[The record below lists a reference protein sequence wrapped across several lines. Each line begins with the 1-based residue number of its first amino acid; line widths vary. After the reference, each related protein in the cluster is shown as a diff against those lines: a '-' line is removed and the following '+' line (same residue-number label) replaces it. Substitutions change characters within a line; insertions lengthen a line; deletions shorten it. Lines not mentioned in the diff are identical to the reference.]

1 MLFGSTGSN
10 LNKLS
15 NDSTFSSTAQK
26 LHSNRMKIAFT
37 SALSIIRINS
47 LDVKREEK
55 NVNRLSI
62 SHQLK
67 NYFFILVKNRWKKAL
82 KYFIMS
88 SYVLFV
94 KWFESHCE
102 TGTQRKNEYQRRK
115 WEKPRRE
122 KER

>member
-55 NVNRLSI
+55 KRKSFIDFTPIEKLLFYSSEESMKKSVEIFYNVELRTI
-62 SHQLK
+62 
-67 NYFFILVKNRWKKAL
+67 
-82 KYFIMS
+82 
-88 SYVLFV
+88 
-94 KWFESHCE
+94 C
-102 TGTQRKNEYQRRK
+102 
-115 WEKPRRE
+115 
-122 KER
+122 